1 MASRIPTLSK
11 SAREHLALHLAEPW
25 MQELVHA
32 LIETASVSDRTYH
45 GARALSEMEH
55 QALNGSFREGW
66 ISCTKYIQV
75 LASEP
80 KAPEPPI
87 PSFGDLQPE
96 VQNPKQAYKEPTARK
111 TPMNL

>member
-11 SAREHLALHLAEPW
+11 SARDHLALHLPEPW

-32 LIETASVSDRTYH
+32 LVETASVSDRTYH
-45 GARALSEMEH
+45 GVRPLSEMEH

-80 KAPEPPI
+80 KPPEPPI
-87 PSFGDLQPE
+87 PSFGNLQPE
-96 VQNPKQAYKEPTARK
+96 VKNPKQNYSEPPKATTANK
-111 TPMNL
+111 